1 MRSKARDLTWGKR
14 GVVNRRVW
22 TMKSKSKVESRKSKV
37 QARERSKGWVFF
49 LLPPSAFLLWYLPQA
64 HAQYPDRPVRL
75 IVGFPPGGAADILGR
90 IAAQR
95 LTEGL
100 GQQVV
105 VDNRGGAGGLIATE
119 TAARG
124 NPDGYT
130 LLFTSIPHVINPHLY
145 RKVAYDAIKD
155 FAPVVQ
161 FVAVPLMMVSNTS
174 FPVKSVKDLI
184 AIAKAKPG
192 QVNFASA
199 GGGSS
204 SHLAMELFK
213 SLSGTQM
220 NHIPYKGTGPLITDL
235 IAGQVSVTIASAV
248 PLSPQVKAGKLRGL
262 AVTGP
267 KRSPSFPDL
276 PAIAETVPG
285 YEVVNWFGI
294 LAPAGTPPAIV
305 ARLTKEFNAGLAS
318 PELKGRLASQGAD
331 VAGGTSEAFAK
342 VIRADF
348 AKWAKVV
355 KESGA
360 KVD

>member
-1 MRSKARDLTWGKR
+1 MTAHSGF
-14 GVVNRRVW
+14 
-22 TMKSKSKVESRKSKV
+22 
-37 QARERSKGWVFF
+37 WVI
-49 LLPPSAFLLWYLPQA
+49 LHPSSLILCCALAFSA
-64 HAQYPDRPVRL
+64 NAQYPDRPIRL

-95 LTEGL
+95 LSENL

-119 TAARG
+119 TAARA

-145 RKVAYDAIKD
+145 RKVAYDAVRD
-155 FAPVVQ
+155 FVPIVQ
-161 FVAVPLMMVSNTS
+161 FVAVPLMMASNPS
-174 FPVKSVKDLI
+174 FPPKSVKDLI
-184 AIAKAKPG
+184 AEARSRPG
-192 QVNFASA
+192 RINYGS
-199 GGGSS
+199 GGSGSS

-213 SLSGTQM
+213 TMSGTDL

-235 IAGQVSVTIASAV
+235 IAGQLSITIASAV

-262 AVTGP
+262 AVTSP

-294 LAPAGTPPAIV
+294 MAPAGTPPAIV
-305 ARLTKEFNAGLAS
+305 ARINKDFNDALSAQKLREQLA
-318 PELKGRLASQGAD
+318 AQGAD
-331 VAGGTSEAFAK
+331 ATGGTSAEFAK
-342 VIRADF
+342 IVRADF

-355 KESGA
+355 KASGA

>member
-1 MRSKARDLTWGKR
+1 
-14 GVVNRRVW
+14 
-22 TMKSKSKVESRKSKV
+22 MKNKSKVESRKSEV
-37 QARERSKGWVFF
+37 QARMRVRKQ
-49 LLPPSAFLLWYLPQA
+49 PSFRLSTFAFLLCCAPA
-64 HAQYPDRPVRL
+64 MAAGAQYPDRPIRL

-95 LTEGL
+95 LTEGV

-105 VDNRGGAGGLIATE
+105 VDNRGGAGSLIATE
-119 TAARG
+119 TVARA

-145 RKVAYDAIKD
+145 RKVAYDAVRD

-161 FVAVPLMMVSNTS
+161 FVAVPLMMASHPTL
-174 FPVKSVKDLI
+174 PAKSVKELI
-184 AIAKAKPG
+184 AHAKASPG
-192 QVNFASA
+192 QVNYGS
-199 GGGSS
+199 GGSGSS

-213 SLSGTQM
+213 SMAGVSLV
-220 NHIPYKGTGPLITDL
+220 HVPYKGVGPMITDML
-235 IAGQVSVTIASAV
+235 AGQVRLTISSAV
-248 PLSPQVKAGKLRGL
+248 PLTPQVKGGKLRGL
-262 AVTGP
+262 AVTSP

-294 LAPAGTPPAIV
+294 LAPAGTPRAIIL
-305 ARLTKEFNAGLAS
+305 RLNQEFNAGLAS
-318 PELKGRLASQGAD
+318 ADLRTRLASQGAD
-331 VAGGTSEAFAK
+331 VAGGTPEEFGK

-355 KESGA
+355 RESGA

>member
-1 MRSKARDLTWGKR
+1 MHETRQSY
-14 GVVNRRVW
+14 
-22 TMKSKSKVESRKSKV
+22 
-37 QARERSKGWVFF
+37 F
-49 LLPPSAFLLWYLPQA
+49 LLSTFVFLLGYCAWPLA
-64 HAQYPDRPVRL
+64 AGAQYPDRPIRL

-95 LTEGL
+95 LSENL

-119 TAARG
+119 TAARAA
-124 NPDGYT
+124 PDGYT

-145 RKVAYDAIKD
+145 RKVGYDPIKD
-155 FAPVVQ
+155 FAPIVQ
-161 FVAVPLMMVSNTS
+161 FVAVPLMMASNPS
-174 FPVKSVKDLI
+174 FPAKSVKDVI
-184 AIAKAKPG
+184 AGAKSKPG
-192 QVNFASA
+192 QINYGS
-199 GGGSS
+199 GGSGSS

-213 SLSGTQM
+213 SMSGTDL

-235 IAGQVSVTIASAV
+235 IAGQLSLTIASAV

-262 AVTGP
+262 AVTSP
-267 KRSPSFPDL
+267 KRSPSFADL

-294 LAPAGTPPAIV
+294 LAPAGTPAAIII
-305 ARLTKEFNAGLAS
+305 RINKDFNEALRAPKLRGQLA
-318 PELKGRLASQGAD
+318 AQGAD
-331 VAGGTSEAFAK
+331 ATGGTPAEFAK
-342 VIRADF
+342 IIRADF

-355 KESGA
+355 KASGA